1 MNKTIA
7 DLRKDYTQSGL
18 VETDVD
24 PNPFKQFKKWFDQA
38 LAAQLPE
45 PNAMTLATIS
55 QDGKPRARIVLLKN
69 FNEQGFVFYTN
80 YNSQKGQEL
89 AKNPWAALIFWWAE
103 LERQVRIEGSVEK
116 VAESESDEYFYSRP
130 VGSQLGAWASQQSQV
145 IDNRDVLE
153 HRLQELEEIYQNQNI
168 PRPTHWGGYRIVP
181 QAIEFWQGRTNRL
194 HDRLYYSL
202 LEDHTW
208 VIKRLSP

>member
-18 VETDVD
+18 LETDVD
-24 PNPFKQFKKWFDQA
+24 PNPFKQFQQWFDQA

-45 PNAMTLATIS
+45 PNAMTLATVS
-55 QDGKPRARIVLLKN
+55 QDGKPKARIVLLKN
-69 FNEQGFVFYTN
+69 FTEQGFVFYTN

-89 AKNPWAALIFWWAE
+89 AQNPSAALIFWWAE

-116 VAESESDEYFYSRP
+116 VAESESEEYFYSRP

-145 IDNRDVLE
+145 IDNREVLE
-153 HRLQELEEIYQNQNI
+153 HRLQELQEIYQNQNI
-168 PRPTHWGGYRIVP
+168 PEPPHWGGYRIVP
-181 QAIEFWQGRTNRL
+181 QAIEFWQGRSNRL

-202 LEDHTW
+202 LEHTW
-208 VIKRLSP
+208 VVKRLSP